1 MTEANPR
8 SYHLEKLV
16 LGVVFSIYFFPG
28 FRVSEGLILRL
39 DDIVLLSVFPLLFLY
54 RPLFFSNTLSRSL
67 LVCLLVVIFS
77 TCYGY
82 LFLEVPYSSR
92 DFNEIIRLSKPFIF
106 IILLLSC
113 DTQFLVSRVSPSV
126 IPLSWLLVLIGFVQY
141 FNLGGVGAFVGSL
154 YAPPHHVAN
163 MVGNSH
169 RILLVGS
176 DPNVGAA
183 IVLMFFLY
191 NLFNSF
197 INKSLNSKI
206 LTFLMVILVLMTSSR
221 TSFIALALI
230 ITIFLFTS
238 KSLKILPK
246 ILFSFLIIFMIVS
259 LYEQFSYIAIGFA
272 VALQGENTSLL
283 NRFEKWMVAW
293 ELFLQS
299 PIFGWGLAKASME
312 TTVDGEYILLLRR
325 FGVVGTVIISALIFL
340 MPFWKNKIKLK
351 SPRLMVIELTL
362 KYYVIVIF
370 FIMLTNSF
378 FSGYQLFIP
387 YVFLSV
393 ILYKER
399 LKIV

>member
-16 LGVVFSIYFFPG
+16 LGVVFSIYFLPG
-28 FRVSEGLILRL
+28 FRVSEALILRL

-54 RPLFFSNTLSRSL
+54 RPIYFSNALSKSL
-67 LVCLLVVIFS
+67 LVCLLVIIFS

-82 LFLEVPYSSR
+82 FFLEVPQSSR
-92 DFNEIIRLSKPFIF
+92 DLNEIIRLSKPFIF
-106 IILLLSC
+106 TILLLSC
-113 DTQFLVSRVSPSV
+113 DTQFLVNRVSQFV

-141 FNLGGVGAFVGSL
+141 FNIAGLGAFIGSL

-163 MVGNSH
+163 MVGSSH
-169 RILLVGS
+169 RIILVGS

-197 INKSLNSKI
+197 INKSSSSKV

-221 TSFIALALI
+221 TSFIALGLI
-230 ITIFLFTS
+230 ITIFLFRS
-238 KSLKILPK
+238 KSLKTLPK
-246 ILFSFLIIFMIVS
+246 IIFSFLIILMIIL
-259 LYEQFSYIAIGFA
+259 LYKQFSYIAIGFA

-283 NRFEKWMVAW
+283 HRFEKWMVAW
-293 ELFLQS
+293 NFFLQS
-299 PIFGWGLAKASME
+299 PVFGWGLAKASME

-325 FGVVGTVIISALIFL
+325 FGAVGTVIISALIFL
-340 MPFWKNKIKLK
+340 MPFWKNKIKFK
-351 SPRLMVIELTL
+351 SPRLTVLELTL

-370 FIMLTNSF
+370 FVMLTNSF

-387 YVFLSV
+387 YLFLSV